1 MWAYSSQRTPLR
13 IRAHIAIAFM
23 TLLCVRHLQYR
34 VRLQQGVAMS
44 VAVIHKALT
53 HVQHSVLEDPQT
65 GQRYAIPS
73 GLNAEARKLY
83 RVMGQTHDPAPL
95 ELEELTGRKRHQ
107 K

>member
-1 MWAYSSQRTPLR
+1 
-13 IRAHIAIAFM
+13 M

-34 VRLQQGVAMS
+34 VRLQQGVAMPA
-44 VAVIHKALT
+44 AVIHGALT

-73 GLNAEARKLY
+73 GRNAEARKLY
-83 RVMGQTHDPAPL
+83 RVMGQTHDPMPL
-95 ELEELTGRKRHQ
+95 ELEELTGRKRHP